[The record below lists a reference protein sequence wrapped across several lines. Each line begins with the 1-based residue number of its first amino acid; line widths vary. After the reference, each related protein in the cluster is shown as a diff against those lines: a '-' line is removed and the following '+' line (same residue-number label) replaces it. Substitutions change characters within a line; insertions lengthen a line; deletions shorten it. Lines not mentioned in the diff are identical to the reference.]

1 MAGGEHSRQ
10 PRCWCRVDAGGFEV
24 QARIER
30 VQEAAVLLRLRE
42 GRAHGY
48 QLADEVGELLGAGRV
63 DLGNLYRL
71 LRGLEADGMVSSS
84 WRQDLPG
91 PLKRSYELSA
101 DGSALLAAWAGS
113 LRDNQRK
120 VARFLARYDGDG
132 GTP

>member
-1 MAGGEHSRQ
+1 MARGEQFRQ
-10 PRCWCRVDAGGFEV
+10 PRCWCRVDSGGFEV

-42 GRAHGY
+42 GGVHGY
-48 QLADEVGELLGAGRV
+48 QLADDVVEILGESRV

-101 DGSALLAAWAGS
+101 DGSALLAAWASS

>member
-1 MAGGEHSRQ
+1 M
-10 PRCWCRVDAGGFEV
+10 